1 MRRDLV
7 VVGASAGGVEALRA
21 MVHGLPGDLDAAVL
35 VVLHIPA
42 GAPSA
47 LSQILSRSGPLPAVA
62 AKDGERITHG
72 RVYVAVADR
81 HMLVRGGRIVL
92 DRGPAENGHR
102 PAIDP
107 LFRSAARDFG
117 SRVIGIILSG
127 SRDDGTAGLAAVV
140 EHGGVPIVQDPETA
154 MHRSM
159 PCAAMEN
166 LTIDHVLHPSKIGR
180 LVGELVAEEAT
191 EILETPGPH
200 PPPGPADSTDR
211 PAEEAAVVAELGT
224 VSSGLHGRPSELSC
238 PLCLGAMFQLDGAP
252 RPRYRCR
259 IGHAWS
265 PESLLAAQGHAV
277 DTALRS
283 ALRVLA
289 ERSALSRQ
297 LATLKES
304 RFGPEIV
311 DRHTARADHIDQV
324 AEEIRKQ
331 MPGEAGYRR

>member
-1 MRRDLV
+1 M
-7 VVGASAGGVEALRA
+7 VGASAGGVEALRA

-62 AKDGERITHG
+62 AKDGDRITHG

-81 HMLVRGGRIVL
+81 HMLVSGGRIAL
-92 DRGPAENGHR
+92 HRGPAENGHR

-117 SRVIGIILSG
+117 PRVIGIILSG
-127 SRDDGTAGLAAVV
+127 SRDDGTAGLAAVA

-159 PCAAMEN
+159 PCAAMEH
-166 LTIDHVLHPSKIGR
+166 LAVDHVLHPAKIGG
-180 LVGELVAEEAT
+180 LVAELVAQEVPDPEPAV
-191 EILETPGPH
+191 
-200 PPPGPADSTDR
+200 GPAAGRPRKDGTAVTD
-211 PAEEAAVVAELGT
+211 PGAP
-224 VSSGLHGRPSELSC
+224 SSGLRGRPSELSC
-238 PLCLGAMFQLDGAP
+238 PLCQGAMFELDGAP

-259 IGHAWS
+259 AGHAWS
-265 PESLLAAQGHAV
+265 PESLLAAQSDAA
-277 DTALRS
+277 DAALRS
-283 ALRVLA
+283 ALRVLG

-297 LATLKES
+297 LAELRES

-311 DRHTARADHIDQV
+311 DRHTARANQIDHV
-324 AEEIRKQ
+324 AEEIRRQ
-331 MPGEAGYRR
+331 MPGEAGYRK